1 MSSSATASENI
12 GRKSHL
18 NIHYSGETKQKNSER
33 KYYTKKGAHKCL
45 VEKCNQQV
53 WSTHE
58 YCAKHRNTCKDCP
71 NKIGSGSIRCH
82 ACNAKHFDGGIRK
95 AIVRQ
100 EGSVNFTKLSPREE
114 IVELIKLYEAARDA
128 ACGPQQAAEFQR
140 DVDRLRAQLNMEG
153 K

>member
-12 GRKSHL
+12 GRRSRL
-18 NIHYSGETKQKNSER
+18 DIHYSGITPNKISKRGS
-33 KYYTKKGAHKCL
+33 HKCG

-53 WSTHE
+53 WSVHE
-58 YCAKHRNTCKDCP
+58 FCSKHRNTCKDCP
-71 NKIGSGSIRCH
+71 AKIGDYSIRCH

-100 EGSVNFTKLSPREE
+100 EGSINFTKLPPREE

-128 ACGPQQAAEFQR
+128 ACGPQRAAEFQR
-140 DVDRLRAQLNMEG
+140 DIDRLRAQL
-153 K
+153 